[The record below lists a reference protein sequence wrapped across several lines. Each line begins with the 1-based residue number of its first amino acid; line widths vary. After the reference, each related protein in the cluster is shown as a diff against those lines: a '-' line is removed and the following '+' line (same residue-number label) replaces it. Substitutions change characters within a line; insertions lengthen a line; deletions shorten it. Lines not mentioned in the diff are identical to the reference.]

1 MTAPQINEK
10 LKEKIKEAIDCIEI
24 PNEKGGYD
32 SFNSV
37 SKNSCSVLLDEIMS
51 LIPQP
56 EQLEVYIRQYL
67 DGSEFYVNCCETT
80 LPIKGFLTEKEA
92 IDFCNKFNFK
102 LCRHKVTGSIR
113 DNLKVVNEEGR

>member
-37 SKNSCSVLLDEIMS
+37 SKNSCSVLLDKIMS
-51 LIPQP
+51 LISQP
-56 EQLEVYIRQYL
+56 EQLQVEILSRANIIE
-67 DGSEFYVNCCETT
+67 G
-80 LPIKGFLTEKEA
+80 
-92 IDFCNKFNFK
+92 
-102 LCRHKVTGSIR
+102 KVS
-113 DNLKVVNEEGR
+113 